1 MRLFKTRK
9 SIDTSTNPLSSPT
22 AANSHSPVAT
32 CASKF
37 TISISGSSTISSS
50 LPDLHDNSPVMILSC
65 TNLSTS
71 GLPPPATLTPN
82 TCNSANSAHSTPPK
96 SNESISPQQCSTPGL
111 HYQSHINYVNSGR
124 QTPSALSV
132 ASLNDAVLQ
141 RPASVHIFSHKANSL
156 MANYGGSNSDI
167 ARPNG
172 QYQKYS
178 QSTNNGTISRGL
190 LGQHHRN
197 ASSSSSCIYEK
208 PANTSTN
215 NCGGSLNI
223 TPNGCNGKQNS
234 LSLMGSNGKPP
245 ESILIDK
252 LFYLFLSNSRILKFD
267 WSVTDYG

>member
-9 SIDTSTNPLSSPT
+9 SIDTSQNPLSSPIL
-22 AANSHSPVAT
+22 ANSHSPVAT

-37 TISISGSSTISSS
+37 TKSISGSSTISSS

-71 GLPPPATLTPN
+71 GLPPPVTLTPN
-82 TCNSANSAHSTPPK
+82 TCNTVNSAHTTPPK

-111 HYQSHINYVNSGR
+111 HYQPHISYANSGR

-156 MANYGGSNSDI
+156 LANYGGSSSDI
-167 ARPNG
+167 AGPNG
-172 QYQKYS
+172 QCQKYS

-208 PANTSTN
+208 PGNNYSTN
-215 NCGGSLNI
+215 GGSSLTI
-223 TPNGCNGKQNS
+223 TPNGCNGKQKS
-234 LSLMGSNGKPP
+234 LSIMGSNGKS
-245 ESILIDK
+245 ESFKLDK
-252 LFYLFLSNSRILKFD
+252 QSYSDLRFINTK
-267 WSVTDYG
+267 TDFKTH